1 MWFELTM
8 VRWNLSVSIFTV
20 RPSYFS
26 LVKGLHASL
35 TNGAKLVAGVGAA
48 LYINPVME

>member
-1 MWFELTM
+1 M
-8 VRWNLSVSIFTV
+8 SIFTV

-26 LVKGLHASL
+26 PVKGLYASL
-35 TNGAKLVAGVGAA
+35 TNGAKLVAGLGAA